1 MKHLFVTLLLATA
14 LAAQAA
20 IPADVLANL
29 ASPDLTKRFQAE
41 TKLRQ
46 LACAAGKPGA
56 DPATAASLE
65 KDLLALASD
74 SVAPEP
80 SRLSALEQLPFLASA
95 SSVPGLAALLSDPT
109 PLIREGARCALQ
121 NNPTPAASAPL
132 LQALEKAD
140 QPAWTLGLMDSLATR
155 ADATAIPAFAARL
168 SSPNPAIASLAA
180 QSLGSLGGKEALKAL
195 NKFLPNCHPALLPA
209 AQIALVRCAIPL
221 TKEPTGFGERLVAS
235 AENFL
240 GVPVASEAIA
250 ALWPKAANAAVRC
263 EIFNALASLSD
274 GSQAVPFVAE
284 VIAKQD
290 TPATTEILHLA
301 VLSGNPKLRDPVLA
315 ALPTLHEDARLA
327 VHAALAQKSDTSRED
342 DLLAL
347 AAALDGD
354 KKTIAIDLLGSCG
367 TEKSVDFLV
376 AEALKKS
383 PQTLPAASLAINRLK
398 IPGLDQRLVEQAKA
412 TPSPE
417 VITLLAFRNPD
428 GTEALLLNLA
438 SPTSGAEQ
446 RKAALASLEI
456 MGQFETASQL
466 LRLVGET
473 PQGFDPKPYIA
484 SFRKIAPRLSAEA
497 ALWQSA
503 FLPAFQTASPEN
515 REMLIYTIPAL
526 RCPQSAETLADW
538 VRSDPKLRSAAINEF
553 ASWSDFSVGDSI
565 LAAASVPDLDDPSR
579 EKLFKAA
586 TRLLFPTV
594 KVNSKDKKA
603 FANKVLAAAPEGP
616 IRDAVQKAIAEANI
630 DGQSGAPRKG
640 GRKKTDQSSKDQK
653 KPQ

>member
-1 MKHLFVTLLLATA
+1 MKHLFATLFLTAA

-20 IPADVLANL
+20 IPGDVLENL
-29 ASPDLTKRFQAE
+29 ASPDLKKRFQAE

-46 LACAAGKPGA
+46 LAYEAGKPGA
-56 DPATAASLE
+56 DPATAAALE
-65 KDLLALASD
+65 KDLLALASNTA
-74 SVAPEP
+74 APEP

-121 NNPTPAASAPL
+121 NNPDPAASAPL
-132 LQALEKAD
+132 LQALEKAE

-155 ADATAIPAFAARL
+155 ADASAIPAFAARL
-168 SSPNPAIASLAA
+168 TSPNPAIASLAA
-180 QSLGSLGGKEALKAL
+180 QSLGSIGGPKSLKAL
-195 NKFLPNCHPALLPA
+195 NNFLPNCPPAILPA
-209 AQIALVRCAIPL
+209 AQDALVRCA
-221 TKEPTGFGERLVAS
+221 TKQADGDK
-235 AENFL
+235 
-240 GVPVASEAIA
+240 AIS
-250 ALWPKAANAAVRC
+250 ALWPKAVNASIRC
-263 EIFNALASLSD
+263 EIFNALASLGD
-274 GSQAVPFVAE
+274 GSLAVPLVTE

-301 VLSGNPKLRDPVLA
+301 VLSGNAKLKDPVLA

-327 VHAALAQKSDTSRED
+327 VHAALAQKSDTSHED

-347 AAALDGD
+347 AAALDGN
-354 KKTIAIDLLGSCG
+354 KKPIAIELLGSCG

-412 TPSPE
+412 APSPKD
-417 VITLLAFRNPD
+417 ISLLAFRNPD

-438 SPTSGAEQ
+438 SLKSGAEQ
-446 RKAALASLEI
+446 RKAALSALEI

-466 LRLVGET
+466 LRWIGET
-473 PQGFDPKPYIA
+473 PKGSDPKPYIA
-484 SFRKIAPRLSAEA
+484 AFRKIAPRLSAEA
-497 ALWQSA
+497 ALWKSA
-503 FLPAFQTASPEN
+503 FLPAFQTASTEN
-515 REMLIYTIPAL
+515 REMLLYTIPAL
-526 RCPQSAETLADW
+526 RCPQSAATLAEW
-538 VRSDPKLRSAAINEF
+538 IRSDPKLRSSAIDEF
-553 ASWSDFSVGDSI
+553 ASWSAFSAGDSI
-565 LAAASVPDLDDPSR
+565 LVAASVPDLDDPSR

-594 KVNSKDKKA
+594 KAKSKDKNAYAK
-603 FANKVLAAAPEGP
+603 KVLAAAPEGP
-616 IRDAVQKAIAEANI
+616 IRDAVQKAIAEADI
-630 DGQSGAPRKG
+630 DAQSKTSSKG
-640 GRKKTDQSSKDQK
+640 KRKKTDINSKDQK

>member
-1 MKHLFVTLLLATA
+1 MKHLFTTLFLATA

-20 IPADVLANL
+20 IPADVLENL
-29 ASPDLTKRFQAE
+29 ASSDLTKRFDAE

-46 LACAAGKPGA
+46 LAYAAGKPGA
-56 DPATAASLE
+56 DPATAAALE
-65 KDLLALASD
+65 KDFLALASD
-74 SVAPEP
+74 TAAPEP

-109 PLIREGARCALQ
+109 PLIREGARSALQ
-121 NNPTPAASAPL
+121 NNPDPAASAPL

-140 QPAWTLGLMDSLATR
+140 QPAWTLGLMNSLATR
-155 ADATAIPAFAARL
+155 ADASAIPAFASRL
-168 SSPNPAIASLAA
+168 TSPNPAIASLAA
-180 QSLGSLGGKEALKAL
+180 QSLGSLGGAEALKAL
-195 NKFLPNCHPALLPA
+195 NIFLPNCPPAILPA
-209 AQIALVRCAIPL
+209 AQGALVRCA
-221 TKEPTGFGERLVAS
+221 TKQADGDK
-235 AENFL
+235 
-240 GVPVASEAIA
+240 AIS
-250 ALWPKAANAAVRC
+250 ALWPKAVNASIRC
-263 EIFNALASLSD
+263 EIFNALASLVD
-274 GSQAVPFVAE
+274 GSQAAPLVTE
-284 VIAKQD
+284 LLAKQD
-290 TPATTEILHLA
+290 TPGTTEILHLA
-301 VLSGNPKLRDPVLA
+301 VLSGNAKLKDPVLA
-315 ALPTLHEDARLA
+315 ALPNLNEDARLA

-347 AAALDGD
+347 AAALDGN
-354 KKTIAIDLLGSCG
+354 KKTIAIELLGSCG
-367 TEKSVDFLV
+367 TEKSVDFLI

-383 PQTLPAASLAINRLK
+383 PQTLPATSLAINRLK

-473 PQGFDPKPYIA
+473 PKGSDPKPYIA
-484 SFRKIAPRLSAEA
+484 AFRKIAPRLSAEA

-538 VRSDPKLRSAAINEF
+538 VRSDPKLRSSAIDEF

-616 IRDAVQKAIAEANI
+616 IRDAVQKAIAEAKI

-640 GRKKTDQSSKDQK
+640 GRKKTDKGSKDQK

>member
-1 MKHLFVTLLLATA
+1 MA
-14 LAAQAA
+14 
-20 IPADVLANL
+20 
-29 ASPDLTKRFQAE
+29 
-41 TKLRQ
+41 
-46 LACAAGKPGA
+46 AAGDG
-56 DPATAASLE
+56 
-65 KDLLALASD
+65 
-74 SVAPEP
+74 
-80 SRLSALEQLPFLASA
+80 
-95 SSVPGLAALLSDPT
+95 
-109 PLIREGARCALQ
+109 
-121 NNPTPAASAPL
+121 
-132 LQALEKAD
+132 
-140 QPAWTLGLMDSLATR
+140 
-155 ADATAIPAFAARL
+155 
-168 SSPNPAIASLAA
+168 SLAA
-180 QSLGSLGGKEALKAL
+180 PLVTE
-195 NKFLPNCHPALLPA
+195 LL
-209 AQIALVRCAIPL
+209 
-221 TKEPTGFGERLVAS
+221 
-235 AENFL
+235 
-240 GVPVASEAIA
+240 
-250 ALWPKAANAAVRC
+250 
-263 EIFNALASLSD
+263 
-274 GSQAVPFVAE
+274 
-284 VIAKQD
+284 AKQD
-290 TPATTEILHLA
+290 TPGTREILYLA
-301 VLSGNPKLRDPVLA
+301 VLSGKAKLKDPVLA

-503 FLPAFQTASPEN
+503 FLLAFQTASPEN

>member
-1 MKHLFVTLLLATA
+1 MKNLFGTLFLATA

-29 ASPDLTKRFQAE
+29 ASPDLTKRFEAE

-46 LACAAGKPGA
+46 LACDAGKPGT
-56 DPATAASLE
+56 DPATAAALE
-65 KDLLALASD
+65 KDLLAIASD
-74 SVAPEP
+74 TAAPEP

-95 SSVPGLAALLSDPT
+95 SSVPGLAALLSDST

-121 NNPTPAASAPL
+121 NNPDPAASAPL
-132 LQALEKAD
+132 LKALENAD

-155 ADATAIPAFAARL
+155 ADASAIPAFVARL
-168 SSPNPAIASLAA
+168 TSPNPAIASLAA
-180 QSLGSLGGKEALKAL
+180 QSLGSLGGAESFKAL
-195 NKFLPNCHPALLPA
+195 NNFLPNCPPAILPA
-209 AQIALVRCAIPL
+209 AQDALVRCA
-221 TKEPTGFGERLVAS
+221 TKQADGDK
-235 AENFL
+235 
-240 GVPVASEAIA
+240 AIS
-250 ALWPKAANAAVRC
+250 ALWPKAANASIRC
-263 EIFNALASLSD
+263 EIFNALAASGD
-274 GSQAVPFVAE
+274 GALAVPLVTE

-290 TPATTEILHLA
+290 TPATSEILHLA
-301 VLSGNPKLRDPVLA
+301 VLSGNAKLKDPVLA

-347 AAALDGD
+347 AAALDGN
-354 KKTIAIDLLGSCG
+354 KKTIAIELLGSCG

-398 IPGLDQRLVEQAKA
+398 ITGLDQRLVEQAKA
-412 TPSPE
+412 GPSPKD
-417 VITLLAFRNPD
+417 IALLAFRNPD
-428 GTEALLLNLA
+428 GTEDLLLELA
-438 SPTSGAEQ
+438 SPKSDAEQ
-446 RKAALASLEI
+446 RKAALSALEI

-466 LRLVGET
+466 LRRIGET
-473 PQGFDPKPYIA
+473 PKGSDPKPYIA
-484 SFRKIAPRLSAEA
+484 AFRKIAPRLSAES

-515 REMLIYTIPAL
+515 REMLLYTIPAL
-526 RCPQSAETLADW
+526 RCPQSAATLVEW
-538 VRSDPKLRSAAINEF
+538 IRNDPKLRSSAIDEF
-553 ASWSDFSVGDSI
+553 ASWSDFSVGNSI
-565 LAAASVPDLDDPSR
+565 LIAASVPDLDDPSR
-579 EKLFKAA
+579 KKLFKAA

-594 KVNSKDKKA
+594 KAKSPEKKA
-603 FANKVLAAAPEGP
+603 FAKKVLAAAPEGP

-630 DGQSGAPRKG
+630 DGLSEATRKAG
-640 GRKKTDQSSKDQK
+640 PQKKDKKPKDQK